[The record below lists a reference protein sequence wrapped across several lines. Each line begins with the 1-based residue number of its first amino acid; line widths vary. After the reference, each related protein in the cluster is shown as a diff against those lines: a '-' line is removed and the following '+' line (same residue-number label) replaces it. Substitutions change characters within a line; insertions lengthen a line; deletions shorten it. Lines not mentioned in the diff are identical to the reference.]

1 MWAKNPICHER
12 TKHVEVD
19 CHFIREKIQSEDVV
33 LSYINTNEQ
42 MAYFLTMSVGRKQ
55 LNNVLFKLGI
65 VNIDAPA

>member
-33 LSYINTNEQ
+33 LSYINTDEQ
-42 MAYFLTMSVGRKQ
+42 MADFLKKPVGAKQ
-55 LNNVLFKLGI
+55 LNDVLFKLGI
-65 VNIDAPA
+65 VNIHAPA